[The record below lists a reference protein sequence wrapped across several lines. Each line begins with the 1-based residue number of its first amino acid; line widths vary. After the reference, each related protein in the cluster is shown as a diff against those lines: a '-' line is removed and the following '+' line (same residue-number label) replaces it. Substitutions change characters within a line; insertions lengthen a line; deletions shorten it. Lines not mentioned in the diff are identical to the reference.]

1 MLRTCAVLVSGLIL
15 AGWNPI
21 AIPTLFAQTLENLQ
35 RPASVTWIATE
46 TIPAVE
52 AVQAAAAE
60 SEFVYAISST
70 QIARYDRETG
80 QRVAVSAGD
89 ARHLN
94 SGFFRQGK
102 LYCAHSN
109 YPQKPE
115 LSELK
120 ILDVESMQLTTFWDF
135 GNSGGS
141 LTWAVFE
148 AGHWWCNFAHYGK
161 DNART
166 FLVKFSEDWR
176 EVARWTYPTAVISQL
191 GTYSISGGVWHE
203 GHLLVT
209 GHDDPVLFRLRVPD
223 QGGVLEFIDQQSVP
237 FTGQGI
243 AADSKTGGLIGISR
257 AKKQIVAAEKSPA
270 PAAAARQSQIVDSVF
285 HHLRVGDLPEWDE
298 FPDAAENDHME
309 VAFHSESNS
318 DEWTLQLRQQDV
330 KQRWRVQLNEQMLGH
345 LHQDENDMVACFAL
359 PRGTLVAGS
368 NKLVISQESPGK
380 ALVDDIRVGAIQL
393 YRQPLKTVLS
403 EATVEI
409 TVVDSD
415 SNQPLPAR
423 ITILNEAGS
432 LQTVEVVPERHL
444 AVRPGT
450 IFSATGN
457 ARFGLPAGR
466 YTVYAGRGFE
476 YSLASATID
485 VAAGESITQTLGI
498 RREVSTDGYVACDP
512 HIHTLTHSGHGDATV
527 HERMVTLAA
536 EGIELPVATDH
547 NVPID
552 HDPFAREV
560 GVRRFFTPV
569 IGNEVTT
576 PVGHFNIFPVPSDR
590 KVPNHRLSDWG
601 AIFTEIHDVTGVP
614 VLILNHARDLH
625 SGHRPFGPKYFNS
638 ATGENLDGWPLG
650 FNAMEIVNSGATQ
663 TDMLQ
668 LTTDWMSLLNRGV
681 AVTPIGS
688 SDSHDVARHF
698 VGQART
704 YIRCDDR
711 DPGNIDIAAAVTSLQ
726 HGNVMVSYGLLA
738 TLNVNGQS
746 SGDLVPIES
755 DPVQVDIQVLGPNWI
770 TADRVELYANG
781 QLIRSE
787 EIASE
792 TVPDQTTTGNK
803 RGIKWE
809 GHWMLPRP
817 HHDVHLVVVA
827 IGPGIDLPYWK
838 TAKPYQPMSPAWKP
852 HVIGCSGA
860 LWLDVDRDGQRTS
873 ARDYARRIWDSTA
886 NDHLRLL
893 KSLADYDAAV
903 AIHAADFYRQSG
915 GSLTDIQSESAFISA
930 APAVKH
936 GFRTCFEAWRATETA
951 RTLSNE

>member
-1 MLRTCAVLVSGLIL
+1 MINTWKIALTGLML
-15 AGWNPI
+15 AGWEAI
-21 AIPTLFAQTLENLQ
+21 AVPVLEAQAVENLQ
-35 RPASVTWIATE
+35 PISSVSWITTQ
-46 TIPAVE
+46 TIHAAE
-52 AVQAAAAE
+52 AVQAAAADG
-60 SEFVYAISST
+60 EFVYAISST
-70 QIARYDRETG
+70 QIAKYQRATG
-80 QRVAVSAGD
+80 QRVAVSLGD

-109 YPQKPE
+109 YPQKPD

-120 ILDVESMQLTTFWDF
+120 VLDVHTMQLTTFRDF
-135 GNSGGS
+135 GNYGGS

-191 GTYSISGGVWHE
+191 RAHSISGGVWHE
-203 GHLLVT
+203 GYLLVT
-209 GHDDPVLFRLRVPD
+209 GHDDPVLFRLRVPEH
-223 QGGVLEFIDQQSVP
+223 GEVLELIDQQPVP

-243 AADSKTGGLIGISR
+243 AADSKPGGLIGIHR
-257 AKKQIVAAEKSPA
+257 AKKQIVAAEERSNM
-270 PAAAARQSQIVDSVF
+270 AATTQQIQVIDPMF
-285 HHLRVGDLPEWDE
+285 HHLRVGDTREWDD
-298 FPDAAENDHME
+298 FPDAAENDHLE
-309 VAFHSESNS
+309 VAFNTESNS

-345 LHQDENDMVACFAL
+345 LHQDENDMVVCFAV

-368 NKLVISQESPGK
+368 NTLAINQESPGK
-380 ALVDDIRVGAIQL
+380 SHVDDIRVGEIRL
-393 YRQPLKTVLS
+393 SRQRLKSVLS
-403 EATVEI
+403 ESAVEI

-432 LQTVEVVPERHL
+432 LQMVEVVPELHL

-450 IFSATGN
+450 IFSATGH
-457 ARFGLPAGR
+457 AKCGLPAGR
-466 YTVYAGRGFE
+466 YTVHAGRGFE
-476 YSLASATID
+476 YSLASAAIE
-485 VAAGESITQTLGI
+485 VAAGESVTQLLSI

-512 HIHTLTHSGHGDATV
+512 HVHTLTHSGHGDATV
-527 HERMVTLAA
+527 QERMVTLAA

-547 NVPID
+547 NVQID

-576 PVGHFNIFPVPSDR
+576 AVGHFNVFPIPADR

-601 AIFTEIHDVTGVP
+601 AIFREINDVTGAPIV
-614 VLILNHARDLH
+614 VLNHARDLH
-625 SGHRPFGPKYFNS
+625 NGRRPFGPKHFNS
-638 ATGENLDGWPLG
+638 AVAENLDGWPME
-650 FNAMEIVNSGATQ
+650 FNAMEIVNSSATQ

-668 LTTDWMSLLNRGV
+668 LTNDWMSLLNRG
-681 AVTPIGS
+681 AAISPIGS

-704 YIRCDDR
+704 YIRCDDG
-711 DPGNIDIAAAVTSLQ
+711 DPGNIDIAAAVAGLQ
-726 HGNVMVSYGLLA
+726 RGNVMVSYGLLA

-746 SGDLVPIES
+746 SGNLIPLEGDSVK
-755 DPVQVDIQVLGPNWI
+755 VDIQVLGPSWI

-787 EIASE
+787 EISSE
-792 TVPDQTTTGNK
+792 TVPQQTTTGNK

-809 GHWMLPRP
+809 SHWMLARP
-817 HHDVHLVVVA
+817 HHDVHLVA
-827 IGPGIDLPYWK
+827 IAVGPGIDLPYWK
-838 TAKPYQPMSPAWKP
+838 TARPYQPMSPSWNP
-852 HVIGCSGA
+852 HVMGCSGA
-860 LWLDVDRDGQRTS
+860 VWLDADRDGQRTS
-873 ARDYARRIWDSTA
+873 ARDYARRIWDSSA
-886 NDHLRLL
+886 GDQSQLFRV
-893 KSLADYDAAV
+893 LADYDAAV
-903 AIHAADFYRQSG
+903 AAHVADFYQESG
-915 GSLTDIQSESAFISA
+915 RSLTDTLTNSSFQTA
-930 APAVKH
+930 APSVKL
-936 GFRTCFEAWRATETA
+936 GFRNYFEAWRATEAA
-951 RTLSNE
+951 RVISNE